1 MPVAEQVTSAK
12 VVEVEDVAFFDYPD
26 GIIEYGPALRRDLA
40 REIRRYRPDL
50 IGIESLRA
58 HQTYLDGLGRDFDPA
73 EFLHGMTIEPG
84 RAIGVRNAVAFGR
97 VQLHG
102 V

>member
-1 MPVAEQVTSAK
+1 MGSNEPTHAVDVTAAI
-12 VVEVEDVAFFDYPD
+12 DV
-26 GIIEYGPALRRDLA
+26 GV
-40 REIRRYRPDL
+40 
-50 IGIESLRA
+50 ESLRA

-84 RAIGVRNAVAFGR
+84 RAIGVRNTVAFGR
-97 VQLHG
+97 VQMQG